1 MLRRSLLAF
10 ALILIL
16 ALGAWGY
23 RQYIE
28 KISYHRYLQAQ
39 YDRSFY
45 QLVSNVE
52 NIETSMG
59 KLMVS
64 STDKTTIPILDEI
77 WREAFSGQEHLNQ
90 LPIGQP
96 EIDNTSKFLTQIG
109 DYAYSLT
116 KKVASGQKLSQQDL
130 ATLTNLQNYAVF
142 LGKNLQDLR
151 KKIQGG
157 YELGNLRQKG
167 AQKLGEIDKKILN
180 VKMNSVNQTMT
191 NYPTLIY
198 DGPFSESLAKA
209 TPQGLAGKEVSY
221 DRALQIAREFY
232 GKPVESEN
240 KYSPSNGK
248 IKTYGVELKAPG
260 SLPVYINVSQKGGYV
275 VWMMDQ
281 RNVKKINISQSQAL
295 QYAKKFLEK
304 QGFKNM
310 ESTYFMKADGNVQF
324 NFVPVKDG
332 VYLYPD
338 IIKVKVALDNGDI
351 IGFDATAYY
360 MNHKERKLE
369 KPKLTEKE
377 AEQRVSKNLK
387 IEETKLTLIPL
398 EGGKEILAYEFK
410 GTYKGD
416 TFYVYINALNGNEE
430 KILKIIKTEYGDL
443 TM

>member
-1 MLRRSLLAF
+1 MIKRGFTAL
-10 ALILIL
+10 ALILVLI
-16 ALGAWGY
+16 LGAWGY

-59 KLMVS
+59 KLMVAS
-64 STDKTTIPILDEI
+64 SNKTTIPILDEI

-116 KKVASGQKLSQQDL
+116 KKAAAGQELSQQDL
-130 ATLTNLQNYAVF
+130 ETITKLHNYAVF

-157 YELGNLRQKG
+157 YELGNLRKQGSQKM
-167 AQKLGEIDKKILN
+167 AQVDSKILN

-198 DGPFSESLAKA
+198 DGPFSENLAKA
-209 TPQGLAGKEVSY
+209 APKGLTGSEISY
-221 DRALQIAREFY
+221 DRAVQIARDFY
-232 GKPVESEN
+232 GKAIESEN
-240 KYSPSNGK
+240 KYSPNNGK
-248 IKTYGVELKAPG
+248 IKAYGVELKSPG
-260 SLPVYINVSQKGGYV
+260 KLSVYINVSRKGGHV
-275 VWMMDQ
+275 VWLMDQ
-281 RNVKKINISQSQAL
+281 RTVSKVNISPSQAL

-304 QGFKNM
+304 HGFANM
-310 ESTYFMKADGNVQF
+310 ESTYSMKADGSIQF
-324 NFVPVKDG
+324 NFVPVQNE

-338 IIKVKVALDNGDI
+338 IVKVKVALDNGDI

-360 MNHKERKLE
+360 MNHTDRKLE
-369 KPKLTEKE
+369 KPKLTAKE
-377 AEQRVSKNLK
+377 AEEKVSKNLK
-387 IEETKLTLIPL
+387 IEDIKLTLIPL
-398 EGGKEILAYEFK
+398 EGGREVLAYEFK

-430 KILKIIKTEYGDL
+430 KILKVIKTEHGDL

>member
-1 MLRRSLLAF
+1 MLKRGLTAF

-16 ALGAWGY
+16 VLGAWGY

-28 KISYHRYLQAQ
+28 KISYHRFLQAQ

-59 KLMVS
+59 KLMVAS
-64 STDKTTIPILDEI
+64 SEKTIIPILDEI

-130 ATLTNLQNYAVF
+130 ATLTKLQNYAVF

-167 AQKLGEIDKKILN
+167 SQKMGKIDSKILN
-180 VKMNSVNQTMT
+180 VKMSRVNQTMT

-198 DGPFSESLAKA
+198 DGPFSESLAKI
-209 TPQGLAGKEVSY
+209 TPKGLVGAEISY
-221 DRALQIAREFY
+221 DRAVQIAKDFY
-232 GKPVESEN
+232 GKPVESQN
-240 KYSPSNGK
+240 KYSPNNGE
-248 IKTYGVELKAPG
+248 IKAYGIELKSPG
-260 SLPVYINVSQKGGYV
+260 KLPVYINVSQKGGHV

-281 RNVKKINISQSQAL
+281 RTVNKINISRSQAL
-295 QYAKKFLEK
+295 KYAKKFLEK
-304 QGFKNM
+304 HGFKNM
-310 ESTYFMKADGNVQF
+310 ENTYFMKADGSVQF
-324 NFVPVKDG
+324 NFVPVQNG

-338 IIKVKVALDNGDI
+338 ILKVKVALDSGDI

-360 MNHKERKLE
+360 INHTERKLE

-377 AEQRVSKNLK
+377 AEQKVSKNLK
-387 IEETKLTLIPL
+387 IEGRRLTLIPL
-398 EGGKEILAYEFK
+398 ESGKEVLAYEFK

-430 KILKIIKTEYGDL
+430 KILKVIRTEHGDL

>member
-1 MLRRSLLAF
+1 MVKRGLTAFVLL
-10 ALILIL
+10 LLLTI
-16 ALGAWGY
+16 GAWGY

-59 KLMVS
+59 KLMVAS
-64 STDKTTIPILDEI
+64 SDKTTIPILDEI

-109 DYAYSLT
+109 DYSYSLT
-116 KKVASGQKLSQQDL
+116 RKVAAGQKLTQQDL
-130 ATLTNLQNYAVF
+130 ETIAKLHNYAVF

-151 KKIQGG
+151 KRIQGG
-157 YELGNLRQKG
+157 YELGNLRKKGTQKMG
-167 AQKLGEIDKKILN
+167 QIDSKILN
-180 VKMNSVNQTMT
+180 VKMNTVNQTMT

-198 DGPFSESLAKA
+198 DGPFSESLAKR
-209 TPQGLAGKEVSY
+209 TPKGLSGPDVSY
-221 DRALQIAREFY
+221 DRAVQIARDFL
-232 GKPVESEN
+232 GKPVESQN
-240 KYSPSNGK
+240 KYSPNNGK
-248 IKTYGVELKAPG
+248 IKAYGVELKVTG
-260 SLPVYINVSQKGGYV
+260 KLPVYINVSKKGGHV

-281 RNVKKINISQSQAL
+281 RSVTKINISQSQAL
-295 QYAKKFLEK
+295 QYARKFLE
-304 QGFKNM
+304 QRGFKNM
-310 ESTYFMKADGNVQF
+310 ENTYSMKADGSVQF
-324 NFVPVKDG
+324 NFVPVKND

-338 IIKVKVALDNGDI
+338 IVKVKVALDNGDI

-360 MNHKERKLE
+360 MNHTTRKLE
-369 KPKLTEKE
+369 KPKLTEAEAKE
-377 AEQRVSKNLK
+377 KVSKNLK
-387 IEETKLTLIPL
+387 LEGAKLTLIPL
-398 EGGKEILAYEFK
+398 ENGKEVLAYEFK
-410 GTYKGD
+410 GTYNGD

-430 KILKIIKTEYGDL
+430 KILKVIKTEHGDL